1 MSATLSSQSH
11 HTVLFVK
18 KPEDKER
25 RLVDG
30 DRVAKLDIVPDSTV
44 RELTGALYSMW
55 HEPVMRIE
63 DDRGF
68 VVSNFRNLER
78 KPKGEYNVFY
88 AIVAPPETTFSC
100 AIS

>member
-1 MSATLSSQSH
+1 MSATSAPSH
-11 HTVLFVK
+11 HVVLFVK
-18 KPEDKER
+18 KPDDQER
-25 RLVDG
+25 RLVNG
-30 DRVAKLDIVPDSTV
+30 DRLAKLDIVPDLSV

-78 KPKGEYNVFY
+78 KPMGEYNVFY
-88 AIVAPPETTFSC
+88 AIVAPPETSSSC